1 MRLIMLLFFCLAF
14 IGCGDSRKN
23 ESVTKIPLKE
33 KLDSAEILRIEV
45 FKLLETE
52 KLENRTFFVA
62 NSYAMEAALTR
73 FNRIHL
79 SDENYVL
86 PSRKFI
92 NDVILVAYT
101 KFITENRINYNERFD
116 CDDFSRTFALFASIC
131 NNLEGPNG
139 FQGIAVGELW
149 YMREDLI
156 GKTSHAINIIVTS
169 DQEVIFIEPQNGK
182 LIHLSDSEIASTK
195 MVRF

>member
-1 MRLIMLLFFCLAF
+1 MAF
-14 IGCGDSRKN
+14 VGCGDPRKI
-23 ESVTKIPLKE
+23 EPVTNVPLKE
-33 KLDSAEILRIEV
+33 KKLDAAEILRIEI

-73 FNRIHL
+73 FNRVL
-79 SDENYVL
+79 LADENYVL
-86 PSRKFI
+86 PTRKFV

-101 KFITENRINYNERFD
+101 KFLTENHITYNDRFD
-116 CDDFSRTFALFASIC
+116 CDDFARTFALFAAIC
-131 NNLEGPNG
+131 NNLDGPNG

-156 GKTSHAINIIVTS
+156 GKTAHAINIIVTA

-182 LIHLSDSEIASTK
+182 LVHLSESEIASTK